1 MAGRRNAAGV
11 ASTRCHNNSNHQIAK
26 VVVKLEQNRSV
37 LHLCAN
43 RQLNK
48 QFTRAPLKAAHFPT
62 NRRQQTGGWLLARP
76 SSTFGSGGDHP
87 QPRTLQL
94 CPSSG
99 LASLNSGEGTFKG
112 DTAAKCVVVC
122 SSSARASG
130 TRGVRIDFF
139 QSCFFFKFNQNAFA
153 QSFMVV
159 RVTLR
164 LHVDVTYVFIPLK
177 LCNVSRTWA
186 KSKQQASQ
194 LPNHLTYRVLRIPGS
209 HCVNVYS
216 LCKKKK
222 KTHDVF

>member
-1 MAGRRNAAGV
+1 MGFKQTDQSNLVHHYTDKPVRLLGDVCTVTWLPNKPLFFQTENSGVEGHFHAHHSQSWKLAGFRGRPTKRSRRSV
-11 ASTRCHNNSNHQIAK
+11 DHQIAK

-130 TRGVRIDFF
+130 TRGVRIDLFF
-139 QSCFFFKFNQNAFA
+139 
-153 QSFMVV
+153 
-159 RVTLR
+159 
-164 LHVDVTYVFIPLK
+164 
-177 LCNVSRTWA
+177 
-186 KSKQQASQ
+186 SK
-194 LPNHLTYRVLRIPGS
+194 N
-209 HCVNVYS
+209 
-216 LCKKKK
+216 
-222 KTHDVF
+222 